1 MIQILSLLV
10 GGAFGTLSRF
20 MLSAVVNRSA
30 GTGFPYG
37 TMSVNLLGCF
47 ILGVLVT
54 VSESRYFLTPNLKLL
69 LIVGFC
75 GAFTTFST
83 FIIETANL
91 MKDGET
97 TKAFLNVMLSVVV
110 GFIVLRLGVLVGEN
124 I

>member
-1 MIQILSLLV
+1 MIKILLLCA
-10 GGAFGTLSRF
+10 GGAFGTVSRF
-20 MLSAVVNRSA
+20 VLSVMVYRSA
-30 GTGFPYG
+30 GTEFHHG
-37 TMSVNLLGCF
+37 TMLVNLLGCF

-54 VSESRYFLTPNLKLL
+54 ISDIKYFLTPNLKLL
-69 LIVGFC
+69 LMVGFC

-83 FIIETANL
+83 FILETANL

-110 GFIVLRLGVLVGEN
+110 GFIVLRLGILVGKN